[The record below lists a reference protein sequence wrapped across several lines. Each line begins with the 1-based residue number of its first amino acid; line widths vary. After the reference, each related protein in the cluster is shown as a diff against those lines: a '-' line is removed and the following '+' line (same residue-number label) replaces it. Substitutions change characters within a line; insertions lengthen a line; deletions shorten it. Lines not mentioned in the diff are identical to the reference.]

1 MTTALEDDADLDAA
15 LTRARDLM
23 AAGDD
28 TAAKQAY
35 VEILHRDPTHFAALN
50 ELAALAHAGGYRS
63 AARRAYLQAVEHH
76 PDNPIGRINLANLL
90 LEAGEAADAKLQLQ
104 AVLALDP
111 DLAEAH
117 QGLARALAELGDDAA
132 EQHWR
137 KGFARHAIVTRP
149 YRGKETG
156 IRLLLLV
163 AARGGNIPTQQWID
177 DRTFAITAVYCDF
190 HDTAQP
196 LPPELTAPFG
206 AILNAIGDADIC
218 DEALAGAERLLAQ
231 LSGNPAHP
239 RVINLPARVRQTGRA
254 AIASRLA
261 GLAGVVVPEVRET
274 TGTALLVATDLQF
287 PLLLRKPGFHTGRHF
302 HYVEGP
308 AGLKTAIAELPPGDL
323 LAIEYLDARG
333 PDGMARKYRVMF
345 IGGIAYP
352 LHLAISTKWKV
363 HYFTADMAANLAHR
377 AEEERFLRD
386 MPAVLGPRA
395 MQALTA
401 IQATLGLD
409 YAGIDFALSADGS
422 LLLFEA
428 NATMV
433 INPPDPDPTWD
444 YRRSAINK
452 ALAAAKDMLLR
463 HGKALS
469 AR

>member
-90 LEAGEAADAKLQLQ
+90 LEAGEAAEAKLQLQ

-117 QGLARALAELGDDAA
+117 QSLGRVLAELGDDAA

-149 YRGKETG
+149 YRGSGTG

-177 DRTFAITAVYCDF
+177 DRTFTITAVYCDF
-190 HDTAQP
+190 HEAAQP
-196 LPPELTAPFG
+196 LPPELTAPFD

-218 DEALAGAERLLAQ
+218 DDALAGAERLLARIPHP
-231 LSGNPAHP
+231 PA
-239 RVINLPARVRQTGRA
+239 INLPARVRQTGRA

-261 GLAGVVVPEVRET
+261 GLAGVIAPEIRET
-274 TGTALLVATDLQF
+274 TGTALLAATDLQF

-302 HYVEGP
+302 HYVEDS
-308 AGLKTAIAELPPGDL
+308 AGLRTAIAELPPGDL
-323 LAIEYLDARG
+323 LAIRYLDARG

-345 IGGIAYP
+345 VDGVAYP
-352 LHLAISTKWKV
+352 LHLAISRNWKV
-363 HYFTADMAANLAHR
+363 HYFTADMAANPAHR
-377 AEEERFLRD
+377 AEEERFLKD

-395 MQALTA
+395 MQALAA
-401 IQATLGLD
+401 IQSALGLD

-433 INPPDPDPTWD
+433 INPPEPDPIWD
-444 YRRSAINK
+444 YRRSAINRV
-452 ALAAAKDMLLR
+452 LAAAKDMLLR
-463 HGKALS
+463 RGKSLS
-469 AR
+469 AG